1 MVAPLTELI
10 SCAALKCQRNR
21 KTAAHGGMVLIAQ
34 RSQIVCHG
42 SNVTYALRPV
52 VAPVQ
57 RILPSWYSAHLS
69 FLGLFFVQPQRPRVT
84 VSLSFAV
91 RRFLSDENGRC
102 QMRGNARC

>member
-1 MVAPLTELI
+1 MVTPLTQLI

-57 RILPSWYSAHLS
+57 
-69 FLGLFFVQPQRPRVT
+69 
-84 VSLSFAV
+84 
-91 RRFLSDENGRC
+91 
-102 QMRGNARC
+102 